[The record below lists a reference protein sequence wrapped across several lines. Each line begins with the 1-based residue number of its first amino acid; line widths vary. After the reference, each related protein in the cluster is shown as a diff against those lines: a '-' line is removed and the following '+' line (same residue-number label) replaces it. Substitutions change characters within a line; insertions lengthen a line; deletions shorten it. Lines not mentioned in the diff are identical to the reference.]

1 MDQDLKA
8 LLQKQE
14 EQLLRPEIRT
24 SKEGLNQLLATDFFE
39 FGSSGRVLYRG
50 EEIDEAGIGVVDM
63 QLSDFEIKS
72 LAEDVVLATY
82 RIFNVEQKQSSLR
95 SSIWKFQ
102 NNRWQLVFHQG
113 TKTM

>member
-8 LLQKQE
+8 LLQNRE

-24 SKEGLNQLLATDFFE
+24 SKEALSQLLAADFFE
-39 FGSSGRVLYRG
+39 FGSSGRVLYRE
-50 EEIDEAGIGVVDM
+50 EEIDETGIGVVDM
-63 QLSDFEIKS
+63 QLSDFEIKP
-72 LAEDVVLATY
+72 LAADVVLATY

-113 TKTM
+113 TKTI

>member
-1 MDQDLKA
+1 MNQDLKA
-8 LLQKQE
+8 LLQNQE

-24 SKEGLNQLLATDFFE
+24 SKEALNQLLAADFFE
-39 FGSSGRVLYRG
+39 FGSSGRVFRG
-50 EEIDEAGIGVVDM
+50 EEIDEKGIGAVDM

-72 LAEDVVLATY
+72 LAPDVVLATY

-113 TKTM
+113 TKTI

>member
-1 MDQDLKA
+1 MNQDLKA
-8 LLQKQE
+8 LLQNQE

-24 SKEGLNQLLATDFFE
+24 SKGALSQLLAADFFE
-39 FGSSGRVLYRG
+39 FGSSGRVLYRE

-63 QLSDFEIKS
+63 QLSDFEIKP

-82 RIFNVEQKQSSLR
+82 RIFNVEQRQSSLR
-95 SSIWKFQ
+95 SSIWKFL